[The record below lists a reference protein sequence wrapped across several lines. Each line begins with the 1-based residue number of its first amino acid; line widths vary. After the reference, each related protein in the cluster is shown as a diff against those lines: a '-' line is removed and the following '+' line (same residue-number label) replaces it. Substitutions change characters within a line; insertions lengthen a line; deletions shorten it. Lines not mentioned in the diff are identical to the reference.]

1 MIVENKDCNP
11 NHDLPFKI
19 KPDVIVYAKD
29 SDCTAITDSW
39 HAEIIM
45 EFKWLQKDDP
55 FCEPHEQMIGEGD
68 RQEKVKM
75 FICDHKVAVDT
86 LGQITG
92 YSLAQ
97 LRAQYCTH
105 IFSVFIV
112 RDKAQILCW
121 EQSGTIVSEAF

>member
-1 MIVENKDCNP
+1 
-11 NHDLPFKI
+11 
-19 KPDVIVYAKD
+19 
-29 SDCTAITDSW
+29 
-39 HAEIIM
+39 M

-55 FCEPHEQMIGEGD
+55 FCEPHEQMIGKGD

-86 LGQITG
+86 LGQIT
-92 YSLAQ
+92 
-97 LRAQYCTH
+97 AQYCTH

-121 EQSGTIVSEAF
+121 EQSGAIVSEAF

>member
-1 MIVENKDCNP
+1 
-11 NHDLPFKI
+11 
-19 KPDVIVYAKD
+19 
-29 SDCTAITDSW
+29 
-39 HAEIIM
+39 M

-92 YSLAQ
+92 YSSAQ
-97 LRAQYCTH
+97 LRA
-105 IFSVFIV
+105 
-112 RDKAQILCW
+112 
-121 EQSGTIVSEAF
+121 